1 MPPTQATEGI
11 KVIRELFNNVRN
23 FFPALLQVEEVLKS
37 LDAAESILPRL
48 EEFKAENERLRRE
61 NSTLTEQRAAQQS
74 EFDRFNQTLRDL
86 YNASEVQSWTA
97 QKKTELLEL
106 DSAIEVKKKA
116 LADAT
121 EAFEQFKTV
130 HAMK

>member
-106 DSAIEVKKKA
+106 
-116 LADAT
+116 
-121 EAFEQFKTV
+121 
-130 HAMK
+130 